1 MDPVLIAAAF
11 VLGLGARQVGLPPLV
26 GFLAAGFALNAAGVE
41 AGPNL
46 QQFADLGV
54 MLLLFTIGLKL
65 KIGTLLKPEVWAG
78 ACIHMAITVA
88 LFGVGIY
95 AIAASGLHFFANL
108 DLATSFLVAFALS
121 FSSTVFAV
129 KALEE
134 KAETLSLHGR
144 VAIGILIMQ
153 DVIAVVFI
161 TLSTGKL
168 PSIWAFALFGLIFVR
183 PFLFWIMSRCEHGE
197 LVPLF
202 GLFAS
207 LVLGAAAFEL
217 VGMKPDLGA
226 LILGVML
233 ATHPRAG
240 EVSASLMSFKDIFL
254 VGFFLNIGLSSTL
267 SLQAAL
273 VALLFVCVLPFKVAL
288 FFWLLTRFRLRA
300 RSACLASLSL
310 ATYSEFGLIVGAIGA
325 ASGWIGY
332 DWLAVIAIALS
343 VTFVLG
349 SPLNSMAHGLYAR
362 FSKHLL
368 PWESEARH
376 SEDQPINTEGATVAI
391 LGMGRIGTGAYDFM
405 IEHVGE
411 QVIGLDSNSEIVEIH
426 REAGRRVIHGD
437 ASDSDFWERLQPG
450 KVRLVMLT
458 MSELRA
464 NLDVVERLIDGAF
477 DGTIAAVARYPDEKA
492 LLEEAGV
499 HVAVDTFA
507 EAGAGFASHVRE
519 YLDSGPAATAPL
531 EKA

>member
-11 VLGLGARQVGLPPLV
+11 VLGLAARQVGLPPLV

-46 QQFADLGV
+46 EQFADLGV

-65 KIGTLLKPEVWAG
+65 KISTLLKPEVWAG
-78 ACIHMAITVA
+78 ACAHMAITVG
-88 LFGVGIY
+88 LFGLGIY
-95 AIAASGLHFFANL
+95 ALAASGLHFFADL

-134 KAETLSLHGR
+134 KAETMSLHGR

-153 DVIAVVFI
+153 DIIAVVFI

-168 PSIWAFALFGLIFVR
+168 PSIWALALFGLLLLR
-183 PFLFWIMSRCEHGE
+183 PLLFWVMNRCEHGE

-202 GLFAS
+202 GLFAA

-233 ATHPRAG
+233 ANHPRAA

-254 VGFFLNIGLSSTL
+254 VGFFLNIGLSS
-267 SLQAAL
+267 SLDLQGAL
-273 VALLFVCVLPFKVAL
+273 IAIAFVCVLPFKVGL

-300 RSACLASLSL
+300 RSAGLASLSL

-325 ASGWIGY
+325 VNGWIDY
-332 DWLAVIAIALS
+332 HWLAVIAIALS
-343 VTFVLG
+343 ATFVLA
-349 SPLNSMAHGLYAR
+349 SPINAMAHGLYAR
-362 FSKHLL
+362 FNTHLL

-376 SEDQPINTEGATVAI
+376 PEDQPIDTGAATVAI

-405 IEHVGE
+405 IEQVGE
-411 QVIGLDSNSEIVEIH
+411 RVIGLDSDGATVEAH
-426 REAGRRVIHGD
+426 REAGRNVILGD

-450 KVRLVMLT
+450 KIRLVMLT
-458 MSELRA
+458 LSELRA
-464 NLDVVERLIDGAF
+464 NLDVIERLIDGAY
-477 DGTIAAVARYPDEKA
+477 DGTMAAVARYPDEKA
-492 LLEEAGV
+492 RLEEDGV
-499 HVAVDTFA
+499 HVVVDTFA
-507 EAGAGFASHVRE
+507 EAGVGFATHVQE
-519 YLDSGPAATAPL
+519 YLAAGPGDSRRTP
-531 EKA
+531 